1 MPYWHLECSI
11 SYVMAVARIAWS
23 KEQIADC
30 DVAKPRERFFRNLLQ
45 YGHYIRVSTFLRASV
60 AETCIVVHRNARNL
74 ASRQQLRA
82 ASGCLLYSRTF
93 PTQAKHTRRS
103 FHSTSIITPPS
114 PSATE

>member
-30 DVAKPRERFFRNLLQ
+30 DVAKTRERFFRNLLQ

-60 AETCIVVHRNARNL
+60 AETCIVRSSQCKKPCIAP
-74 ASRQQLRA
+74 A
-82 ASGCLLYSRTF
+82 ASGGFRL
-93 PTQAKHTRRS
+93 
-103 FHSTSIITPPS
+103 S
-114 PSATE
+114 PI